1 MDTSPPS
8 PPQIKPQSKQHGAGA
23 ASPAAPMLT
32 LAFIAHDAKKNQLVD
47 FAVRHSEALRGHQ
60 IVATGTTGGRVNAA
74 VPHLPVRLLKSG
86 PLGGDQQIGALIA
99 EGGIDA
105 MFFFVD
111 PLTPMPH
118 DVDVKALM
126 RLALV
131 YNVPMALNLAT
142 AEALLT
148 NLVATVPDR

>member
-1 MDTSPPS
+1 MTDPNTA
-8 PPQIKPQSKQHGAGA
+8 KPRG
-23 ASPAAPMLT
+23 PVLT
-32 LAFIAHDAKKNQLVD
+32 LAFVAHDAKKDMMVD
-47 FAVRHSEALRGHQ
+47 FATRYSERLRGHE
-60 IVATGTTGGRVNAA
+60 IVATGTTGGRVKAA
-74 VPHLPVRLLKSG
+74 APHLPVKLLKSG

-105 MFFFVD
+105 LFFFVD
-111 PLTPMPH
+111 PLSPMPH

-131 YNVPMALNLAT
+131 YDVPMALNLST

-148 NLVATVPDR
+148 DLVATVPDR